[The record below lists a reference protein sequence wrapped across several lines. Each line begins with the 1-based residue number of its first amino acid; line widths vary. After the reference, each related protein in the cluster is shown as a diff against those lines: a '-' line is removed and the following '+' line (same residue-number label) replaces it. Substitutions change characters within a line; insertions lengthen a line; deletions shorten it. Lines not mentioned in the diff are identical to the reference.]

1 MPIIEI
7 KATRGKH
14 LRTSCGLQLQHIQSM
29 SFLNKWVSLRNCAL
43 KTYEYLDNVDP
54 SMWSRSYFTDHSKS
68 DLLVNNLS
76 ESFNS
81 YILDARD
88 KAIVTMI
95 EKIRRKLMRR
105 FQLKREGMS
114 KLTGKICS
122 KIQAKLDNEGL
133 KSSNCVSIYAG
144 NGLFKVECKH

>member
-1 MPIIEI
+1 MDELKKLCP
-7 KATRGKH
+7 KA
-14 LRTSCGLQLQHIQSM
+14 
-29 SFLNKWVSLRNCAL
+29 
-43 KTYEYLDNVDP
+43 YEYLDNVDP

-88 KAIVTMI
+88 KPIVTMI

-105 FQLKREGMS
+105 FQLKRKGC
-114 KLTGKICS
+114 L
-122 KIQAKLDNEGL
+122 N
-133 KSSNCVSIYAG
+133 
-144 NGLFKVECKH
+144 